1 MCQHTFTLA
10 PSAAPHH
17 HQLMVIL
24 LQSCADQG
32 GADKAMGRAAE
43 PPGPDFLHQLREYT
57 EAFRYFRLHLGPGGE
72 LLSASSVKGHLG
84 LKS

>member
-1 MCQHTFTLA
+1 MSKALTGALHFTSISTALY
-10 PSAAPHH
+10 H
-17 HQLMVIL
+17 IITL
-24 LQSCADQG
+24 LQLCAEQG
-32 GADKAMGRAAE
+32 GADKATGRAAE

-57 EAFRYFRLHLGPGGE
+57 EAFRLHLGPGGE